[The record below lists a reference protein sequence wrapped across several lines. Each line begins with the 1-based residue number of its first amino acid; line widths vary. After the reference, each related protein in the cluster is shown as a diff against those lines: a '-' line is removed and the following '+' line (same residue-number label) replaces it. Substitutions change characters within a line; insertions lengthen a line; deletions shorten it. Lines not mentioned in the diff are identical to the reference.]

1 MSDFLR
7 LVGERLRMIRKL
19 KGFTQDQLAE
29 KTGKVGMS
37 KSHISDIERG
47 QRNISLTT
55 LETLMIA
62 LEIDPS
68 ELFNFQKLDGVD
80 GIHEK
85 KLIIDIHKSMLMERG
100 LDEVQY
106 IVRTASDFL
115 DTIDAKE
122 ASRRGKKD

>member
-7 LVGERLRMIRKL
+7 LVGERLRMVRKL
-19 KGFTQDQLAE
+19 KGLTQDQLAE
-29 KTGKVGMS
+29 KTGKDSMS

-47 QRNISLTT
+47 QRNISLLT
-55 LETLMIA
+55 LGILMNA

-68 ELFNFQKLDGVD
+68 ELFNFQKLDGE

-85 KLIIDIHKSMLMERG
+85 KLILDIHKSMLMERG
-100 LDEVQY
+100 LDEVKY
-106 IVRTASDFL
+106 VVRTTNDFL

-122 ASRRGKKD
+122 SGRRNRKS

>member
-19 KGFTQDQLAE
+19 KGYTQDQLAE

-47 QRNISLTT
+47 QRNILLTT
-55 LETLMIA
+55 LETLMNA
-62 LEIDPS
+62 LDIDPS

-80 GIHEK
+80 GIHE
-85 KLIIDIHKSMLMERG
+85 
-100 LDEVQY
+100 
-106 IVRTASDFL
+106 
-115 DTIDAKE
+115 
-122 ASRRGKKD
+122 

>member
-7 LVGERLRMIRKL
+7 LVGERLRMVRKL
-19 KGFTQDQLAE
+19 KGLTQDQLAE
-29 KTGKVGMS
+29 KTGKDSMS

-47 QRNISLTT
+47 QRNISLLT
-55 LETLMIA
+55 LEILMNA

-68 ELFNFQKLDGVD
+68 ELFNFQKLDGE

-85 KLIIDIHKSMLMERG
+85 KLILDIHKSMLMERG
-100 LDEVQY
+100 LDEVKY
-106 IVRTASDFL
+106 VVRTTNDFL

-122 ASRRGKKD
+122 SSRKNRKS

>member
-7 LVGERLRMIRKL
+7 LVGERLRMVRKL
-19 KGFTQDQLAE
+19 KGLTQDQLAE
-29 KTGKVGMS
+29 RTGKESMS

-47 QRNISLTT
+47 QRNISLLT
-55 LETLMIA
+55 LEVLMNA

-68 ELFNFQKLDGVD
+68 ELFNFQKLDGE

-85 KLIIDIHKSMLMERG
+85 KLILDIHKSMLMERG
-100 LDEVQY
+100 LDEVKY
-106 IVRTASDFL
+106 VVRTTNDFL

-122 ASRRGKKD
+122 SGKRNRKS

>member
-7 LVGERLRMIRKL
+7 LVGERLRMVRKL
-19 KGFTQDQLAE
+19 KGLTQDQLAE
-29 KTGKVGMS
+29 KTGKDSMS

-47 QRNISLTT
+47 QRNISLLT
-55 LETLMIA
+55 LEVLMNA

-68 ELFNFQKLDGVD
+68 ELFNFQKLDGE

-85 KLIIDIHKSMLMERG
+85 KLILDIHKSMLMERG
-100 LDEVQY
+100 LDEVKY
-106 IVRTASDFL
+106 VVRTTNDFL

-122 ASRRGKKD
+122 SGKRNRKS

>member
-7 LVGERLRMIRKL
+7 LVGERLRMVRKL
-19 KGFTQDQLAE
+19 KGLTQDQLAE
-29 KTGKVGMS
+29 KTGKESMS

-47 QRNISLTT
+47 QRNISLLT
-55 LETLMIA
+55 LEVLMNA

-68 ELFNFQKLDGVD
+68 ELFNFQKLDGE

-85 KLIIDIHKSMLMERG
+85 KLILDIHKSMLMERG
-100 LDEVQY
+100 LDEVKY
-106 IVRTASDFL
+106 VVRTTNDFL

-122 ASRRGKKD
+122 SGKRNKKS

>member
-7 LVGERLRMIRKL
+7 LVGERLRMVRKL
-19 KGFTQDQLAE
+19 KGLTQDQLAE
-29 KTGKVGMS
+29 KTGKDSMS

-47 QRNISLTT
+47 QRNISLLT
-55 LETLMIA
+55 LEILMNA

-68 ELFNFQKLDGVD
+68 ELFNFQKLDGE

-85 KLIIDIHKSMLMERG
+85 KLILDIHKSMLMERG
-100 LDEVQY
+100 LDEVKY
-106 IVRTASDFL
+106 VVRTTNDFL

-122 ASRRGKKD
+122 SGRRNRKS

>member
-1 MSDFLR
+1 MSDFLK

-19 KGFTQDQLAE
+19 KGLTQDQLAE
-29 KTGKVGMS
+29 KTGNTGMS

-55 LETLMIA
+55 LENLMNA

-68 ELFNFQKLDGVD
+68 ELFNFQKLDGLD

-85 KLIIDIHKSMLMERG
+85 KLILDIHKSMLMERG
-100 LDEVQY
+100 LDEVKY
-106 IVRTASDFL
+106 VVRTTTDFL
-115 DTIDAKE
+115 ETIDAKTTGPNKE
-122 ASRRGKKD
+122 K

>member
-7 LVGERLRMIRKL
+7 LVGERLRMVRKL
-19 KGFTQDQLAE
+19 KGLTQDQLAE
-29 KTGKVGMS
+29 KTGKKSMS

-47 QRNISLTT
+47 QRNISLLT
-55 LETLMIA
+55 LEILMNA

-68 ELFNFQKLDGVD
+68 ELFNFQKLDGE

-85 KLIIDIHKSMLMERG
+85 KLILDIHKSMLMERG
-100 LDEVQY
+100 LDEVKY
-106 IVRTASDFL
+106 VVRTTNDFL

-122 ASRRGKKD
+122 SGKRNRKS

>member
-19 KGFTQDQLAE
+19 KGLTQDLIAE
-29 KTGKVGMS
+29 KTEKESMS

-55 LETLMIA
+55 LELLMNA
-62 LEIDPS
+62 LEVDPS
-68 ELFNFQKLDGVD
+68 ELFNFQKLDGID

-85 KLIIDIHKSMLMERG
+85 KLILDIHKSMLMERG
-100 LDEVQY
+100 LDEVKY
-106 IVRTASDFL
+106 VVRTTKDFL
-115 DTIDAKE
+115 DTIDVKE
-122 ASRRGKKD
+122 SSMRNTKQ

>member
-7 LVGERLRMIRKL
+7 LVGERLRMVRKL
-19 KGFTQDQLAE
+19 KGLTQDQLAE
-29 KTGKVGMS
+29 KTGKDSMS

-47 QRNISLTT
+47 QRNISLLT
-55 LETLMIA
+55 LEILMNA

-68 ELFNFQKLDGVD
+68 ELFNFQKLDGE

-85 KLIIDIHKSMLMERG
+85 KLILDIHKSMLMERG
-100 LDEVQY
+100 LDEVKY
-106 IVRTASDFL
+106 VVRTTNDFL

-122 ASRRGKKD
+122 SGRKNRKS